1 MKFSLSSIG
10 QKISLICA
18 TFSLSNL
25 MIWSLNLPNAIAQE
39 TISEMDIVTF
49 ISQMEYHTNQGNVD
63 ELVKYIDKDASF
75 AIASEVGVEPALV
88 RIENFKT
95 FFNNGFQDVDSYEI
109 DLKIDEI
116 VIEGQ
121 VATVT
126 GTTIDRSIKGN
137 LETIS
142 NLLWR
147 NVIEVTD
154 GEMRIIQWES
164 TINGYSVRII
174 KQ

>member
-1 MKFSLSSIG
+1 M
-10 QKISLICA
+10 
-18 TFSLSNL
+18 
-25 MIWSLNLPNAIAQE
+25 
-39 TISEMDIVTF
+39 
-49 ISQMEYHTNQGNVD
+49 
-63 ELVKYIDKDASF
+63 
-75 AIASEVGVEPALV
+75 
-88 RIENFKT
+88 RIENFTT

-109 DLKIDEI
+109 ALKIDEI

-126 GTTIDRSIKGN
+126 GKTVDRSIKGN

-164 TINGYSVRII
+164 TINGYSVRMIE
-174 KQ
+174 Q